1 MTTAETLLQVTN
13 DLKYLQ
19 RLNKV
24 DFWEL
29 LFTHSEKTYV
39 DRKWNLFQQDKL
51 GFIWS
56 CSADKVQ
63 ILVKY
68 INDCKIGAL

>member
-1 MTTAETLLQVTN
+1 MTTTETMLQVTN
-13 DLKYLQ
+13 DMKYLQ

-24 DFWEL
+24 EFWEI

-39 DRKWNLFQQDKL
+39 DRKWELFQTDKL

-56 CSADKVQ
+56 CSTDKVQ
-63 ILVKY
+63 ILVDY
-68 INDCKIGAL
+68 ITDCKGN

>member
-1 MTTAETLLQVTN
+1 MTTTETMLQVTN

-56 CSADKVQ
+56 CSTDKVQ

-68 INDCKIGAL
+68 IEDCKGN

>member
-1 MTTAETLLQVTN
+1 MTTTETMLQVTN

-39 DRKWNLFQQDKL
+39 DRKWNLFQEDKL

-56 CSADKVQ
+56 CSTDKVK

-68 INDCKIGAL
+68 IEDCKGN

>member
-1 MTTAETLLQVTN
+1 MTTTETMLQVTN

-56 CSADKVQ
+56 CSTDKVQ

-68 INDCKIGAL
+68 IENCKGN

>member
-1 MTTAETLLQVTN
+1 MTTTETMLQVTN

-56 CSADKVQ
+56 CSTDKVK

-68 INDCKIGAL
+68 IEACKGN

>member
-1 MTTAETLLQVTN
+1 MTTTETMLQVTN

-39 DRKWNLFQQDKL
+39 DRKWNLFQEDKL

-56 CSADKVQ
+56 CSTDKVQ

-68 INDCKIGAL
+68 IEDCKGN

>member
-1 MTTAETLLQVTN
+1 MTTTEIMLEVTN

-24 DFWEL
+24 AFWEL

-39 DRKWNLFQQDKL
+39 DRKWKLFEEDKL

-56 CSADKVQ
+56 CSTDKVQ

-68 INDCKIGAL
+68 IEDCKGY

>member
-1 MTTAETLLQVTN
+1 MTTTETMLQVTN

-56 CSADKVQ
+56 CSTDKVK

-68 INDCKIGAL
+68 IEDCKGN

>member
-1 MTTAETLLQVTN
+1 MTTTETMLQVTN

-56 CSADKVQ
+56 CSTDKVK

-68 INDCKIGAL
+68 IENCKGN